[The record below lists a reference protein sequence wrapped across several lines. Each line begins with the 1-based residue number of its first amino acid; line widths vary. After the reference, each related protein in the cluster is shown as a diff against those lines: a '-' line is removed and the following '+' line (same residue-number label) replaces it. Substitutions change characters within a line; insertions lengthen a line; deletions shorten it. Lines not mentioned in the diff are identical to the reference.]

1 MVYHNRCCRDLSIP
15 KPLDLLPNSFELS
28 SAPKYTLK
36 LAARVDAEGGGGLLA
51 QRAWKRT
58 TVRAPNIL
66 RNLRSWESRRAGSKL
81 PRERPIRNSVFRLEV
96 ELDGRAL
103 VQQIHGYCLCSQG

>member
-1 MVYHNRCCRDLSIP
+1 M
-15 KPLDLLPNSFELS
+15 
-28 SAPKYTLK
+28 K
-36 LAARVDAEGGGGLLA
+36 LAARVDAEGDGLLA

-58 TVRAPNIL
+58 TVRDPNIL
-66 RNLRSWESRRAGSKL
+66 RNSRSWESRRARSKL

-103 VQQIHGYCLCSQG
+103 VQQIHGYGLCSQS